1 MADLKTFQLK
11 LTIKTQLLYQLIC
24 IYTLL
29 VLVPIYAYKYKN
41 APSFCQL

>member
-11 LTIKTQLLYQLIC
+11 LKLKQNCENIKHAIISID

-29 VLVPIYAYKYKN
+29 VLVPIYAYN
-41 APSFCQL
+41 I